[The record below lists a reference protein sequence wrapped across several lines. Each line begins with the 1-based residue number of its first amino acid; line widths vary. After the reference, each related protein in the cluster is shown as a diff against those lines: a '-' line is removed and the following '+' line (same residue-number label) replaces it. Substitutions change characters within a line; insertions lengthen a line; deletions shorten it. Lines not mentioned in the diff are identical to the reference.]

1 MYSILIHTNNNDQN
15 FCSMLE
21 TVCLQTYRP
30 IQCIIPNSVKSDE
43 IQSIADTN
51 AIDLVYVS
59 DHENRIK
66 YWNNAISYANGDY
79 IQCLDI
85 NDKFVGTNCISTI
98 VNFMQKQNT
107 EWIACS
113 VICSNTNELHVPVW
127 NNNILQSNTL
137 YGISS
142 IVFKNELKYI
152 MLDDKCASLCD
163 VEWYYRIYKIYGPP
177 LFLETPMIYTI
188 IEKHNTGDYSYI
200 YEKHGISIDNRLKD
214 ISPANRWD
222 FIDKIVY
229 MNLDSRID
237 RRNHME
243 EFTKTFKNKVVRF
256 SAVQH
261 SVGRVGCAMS
271 HIQVLKDA
279 LKSDCKNIL
288 ILEDDAEWN
297 KFDDSY
303 VCLQRLIQN
312 PYDVILLGGSA
323 IRSYSNNR
331 VDYSQT
337 AASYLVNGHYIST
350 LLHNFEE
357 SFEKNIHEGPTHN
370 NAMDIYWKKLQ
381 KTDNWYITHPVYIY
395 QKPSYSNIENRNVDY
410 RSEMLNIDIID
421 AVKK

>member
-1 MYSILIHTNNNDQN
+1 MYSILIHTNNNDQK
-15 FCSMLE
+15 FWSILE
-21 TVCLQTYRP
+21 TICLQTYRP
-30 IQCIIPNSVKSDE
+30 IQCIVPNGVKSDK
-43 IQSIADTN
+43 IQLIADDN
-51 AIDLVYVS
+51 AIDLVYVD

-66 YWNNAISYANGDY
+66 YWNNAISYANGEY

-127 NNNILQSNTL
+127 NSNILQSNTL

-177 LFLETPMIYTI
+177 LFLESPMISTI
-188 IEKHNTGDYSYI
+188 IDKHDTHDYNYI
-200 YEKHGISIDNRLKD
+200 YEKHGISIENRLKD
-214 ISPANRWD
+214 ISPANRWN
-222 FIDKIVY
+222 FIDKVIY
-229 MNLDSRID
+229 INLDSRTD

-243 EFTKTFKNKVVRF
+243 EFTKTFKNKISRF
-256 SAVQH
+256 SAVH
-261 SVGRVGCAMS
+261 DSVGIIGCVKS

-288 ILEDDAEWN
+288 ILEDDAQWN

-303 VCLQRLIQN
+303 ISLQKLVKN

-323 IRSYSNNR
+323 IKSYSNNR
-331 VDYSQT
+331 LIESQT
-337 AASYLVNGHYIST
+337 TASYIVNRHYIPIVIQ
-350 LLHNFEE
+350 NFEE
-357 SFEKNIHEGPTHN
+357 SLKKSISEGPTHD
-370 NAMDIYWKKLQ
+370 NALDIYWKKLQ
-381 KTDNWYITHPVYIY
+381 RIDNWYITHPVYIY
-395 QKPSYSNIENRNVDY
+395 QKPSYSNIKNQDVDY
-410 RSEMLNIDIID
+410 ILEMINIDVVD
-421 AVKK
+421 AVNH